1 MRKIAFVFALLALTV
16 ACKKNSDKEKTTD
29 SDIDMVPT
37 VQEECYEYRKDGN
50 TIYMHLK
57 KEVNAVTG
65 NLDYAYSEK
74 DSNTGTFSGTI
85 KNDILIAVYTFT
97 SEGME
102 SKREIAF
109 QVKDKTLIEGYG
121 EVEEKNGTVTFKSP
135 DKLVFN
141 SGMPLAKVDC
151 KK

>member
-1 MRKIAFVFALLALTV
+1 MRKIAFIFALLALTV
-16 ACKKNSDKEKTTD
+16 ACKKNSDKETISD
-29 SDIDMVPT
+29 RDIDMVPT

-50 TIYMHLK
+50 TIYMYLK
-57 KEVNAVTG
+57 KESDAVTG
-65 NLDYAYSEK
+65 KLDYAYSEK
-74 DSNTGTFSGTI
+74 DSNSGTFAGTI
-85 KNDILIAVYTFT
+85 KGDVLIATYSFT
-97 SEGME
+97 SEGMQ

-109 QVKDKTLIEGYG
+109 QIKNNTLIEGYG
-121 EVEEKNGTVTFKSP
+121 EVEEKNGAVIFKNP